1 MTKVDRG
8 PAYAKAL
15 LAELKVSG
23 PADARSIAGQLQL
36 DVSELDVQGFDGALV
51 RAKGTPFGAIIVRD
65 SIRESGRK
73 NFTVAH
79 EIGHFVLPGHEDADL
94 VCTSSDVGNW
104 SKSAKEF
111 ELEANEFASE
121 LLMPEP
127 LVRQIM
133 GSSEPSFSL
142 IEQIAN
148 SCQASLSAAGW
159 RLCELTGHRCAVIW
173 SVARAISWSRRSEE
187 FRFGVSRSGPIR
199 EGTFAYD
206 CFAGQDT
213 PDRPEPV
220 AADLWLESRNIAA
233 GAQIWEQS
241 KALPS
246 YSSVLTLLWIKERIE
261 IYSDY
266 DEEASLDELD
276 PEQYTT
282 NRRKWPR

>member
-15 LAELKVSG
+15 LAELKVLG

-94 VCTSSDVGNW
+94 VCTSTEVGNW
-104 SKSAKEF
+104 SGSTKGVER
-111 ELEANEFASE
+111 EANEFAAE
-121 LLMPEP
+121 LLMPE
-127 LVRQIM
+127 LVVRGIV
-133 GSSEPSFSL
+133 GRSEPSLQL
-142 IEQIAN
+142 IQQIAS
-148 SCQASLSAAGW
+148 SCQTSLSAAGW
-159 RLCELTGHRCAVIW
+159 RFCYLTNHRCAIIW
-173 SVARAISWSRRSEE
+173 SAMETVSWSKRSEE
-187 FRFGVSRSGPIR
+187 FRFGVSLSGVAR
-199 EGTFAYD
+199 QGTFAYD
-206 CFAGQDT
+206 CRAGLNT

-220 AADLWLESRNIAA
+220 AADLWLDSQNVAA
-233 GAQIWEQS
+233 GARIWEQS

-261 IYSDY
+261 VYSDS
-266 DEEASLDELD
+266 DEDVALDELD
-276 PEQYTT
+276 SEFTT
-282 NRRKWPR
+282 KRRRWPR